1 MKQYSVPGWL
11 KGFVIGSCLSLLCA
25 PVAIAQSGELTR
37 AEVYRLQ
44 NIVELLRR
52 NQSPRQAR
60 VQDTLAPRD
69 AMQTG
74 GRSLAELIFNEGSL
88 ARIGSNSVFRFVPG
102 TRRYQLPGGGTRAET
117 VLQLQQGVAMVTS
130 PAGGESA
137 PGFGGGDDGN
147 NVILLSQTSY
157 TPDAVLQMT
166 PYGVALIIVKLEGT
180 TFISLTDGLVATD
193 LLGNNKVSLQGGQLV
208 TVKDGVFGPVES
220 FDLRQLYRTSPLTS
234 GLGPDGEAL
243 LLQEPED
250 VQETL
255 RAARQNTLD
264 AIAAQDATLQGL
276 CTLDARGGDSTLS
289 SNCVTTGADD
299 PLSEFEER
307 REDTSIPPVETDP
320 GPNGGQ
326 TTVPDQGPNSPSTAP
341 TGQDRQ

>member
-1 MKQYSVPGWL
+1 MKQYSVPRWL
-11 KGFVIGSCLSLLCA
+11 KGFVISSCLSLLCA
-25 PVAIAQSGELTR
+25 PMAIAQSGELTR

-44 NIVELLRR
+44 NIVELLLR

-74 GRSLAELIFNEGSL
+74 SRSLAELIFNEGSL

-137 PGFGGGDDGN
+137 PSFGGGTDGN
-147 NVILLSQTSY
+147 DVILLSLTSS
-157 TPDAVLQMT
+157 TPDALLQMT
-166 PYGVALIIVKLEGT
+166 PNGVALIVVKLEGT

-220 FDLRQLYRTSPLTS
+220 FDLRQLYRTSALTS
-234 GLGPDGEAL
+234 GLGPDEEAL
-243 LLQEPED
+243 LLQEPEE

-255 RAARQNTLD
+255 REARVNTLS
-264 AIAAQDATLQGL
+264 AIATQDATLQGL

-299 PLSEFEER
+299 PFSEFEDR
-307 REDTSIPPVETDP
+307 REDVVSPPVETDP
-320 GPNGGQ
+320 GSNGGQ
-326 TTVPDQGPNSPSTAP
+326 STFPDQGPTNNNSTPN
-341 TGQDRQ
+341 GQNPQ